1 MEAEKVILQFSCP
14 DKPGVLAA
22 VTQFLFKN
30 DAFMTEVSSF
40 SAHDTKRFF
49 NRIAFQKSD
58 SSCFNLDI
66 LEKDFLA
73 DLNDFNIDCSF
84 YNAEVPCRTV
94 IAVSKYSH
102 CLNDIIHRW
111 EVDAL
116 PIDIRAIVSNH
127 DDARSFSEWNKIPYH
142 HLPVSAETKK
152 DQEKLF
158 KDVIE
163 DNDAEL
169 VILARYMQILS
180 PEFLDGLTSDCINIH
195 HSFLPGFKG
204 AKPYHQAYDRGV
216 KIIGATAHY
225 VTDDLDEGPI
235 IEQDIR
241 RVDHSTSPESMQQSG
256 YDIESSVLLRAVRLY
271 SERRIMPVSYTHLR
285 AHET

>member
-22 VTQFLFKN
+22 VTQFLYKN

-58 SSCFNLDI
+58 SSSFNLDT
-66 LEKDFLA
+66 LENDFLT

-116 PIDIRAIVSNH
+116 PIDIKAIVSNH

-142 HLPVSAETKK
+142 HLPVSKETKK

-158 KDVIE
+158 KDIIE

-169 VILARYMQILS
+169 LILARYMQILS

-271 SERRIMPVSYTHLR
+271 SERRIMLNGIKTVVFN
-285 AHET
+285 

>member
-58 SSCFNLDI
+58 SSSFNLDT

-116 PIDIRAIVSNH
+116 PIDIKAIVSNH

-142 HLPVSAETKK
+142 HLPVSAETKN
-152 DQEKLF
+152 DQERLF

-271 SERRIMPVSYTHLR
+271 SERRIMLNGIKTVVFN
-285 AHET
+285 

>member
-58 SSCFNLDI
+58 SSSFNLDI

-271 SERRIMPVSYTHLR
+271 SERRIMLNGIKTVVFN
-285 AHET
+285 

>member
-58 SSCFNLDI
+58 SSSFNLDT
-66 LEKDFLA
+66 LENDFLT

-158 KDVIE
+158 KEVIE

-271 SERRIMPVSYTHLR
+271 SERRIMLNGIKTVVFN
-285 AHET
+285 

>member
-1 MEAEKVILQFSCP
+1 MDAEKVILQFSCP
-14 DKPGVLAA
+14 DKPGILAA

-58 SSCFNLDI
+58 SSSFNLDT
-66 LEKDFLA
+66 LENDFLT

-84 YNAEVPCRTV
+84 YNAEIPCRTV

-116 PIDIRAIVSNH
+116 PIDIKAIISNH

-142 HLPVSAETKK
+142 HLPVSAETKN
-152 DQEKLF
+152 DQERLF

-271 SERRIMPVSYTHLR
+271 SERRIMLNGIKTVVFN
-285 AHET
+285 

>member
-30 DAFMTEVSSF
+30 DAFITEVSSF

-58 SSCFNLDI
+58 SSSFNLDT

-271 SERRIMPVSYTHLR
+271 SERRIMLNGIKTVVFN
-285 AHET
+285 

>member
-58 SSCFNLDI
+58 SSSFNLDS

-116 PIDIRAIVSNH
+116 PIDIKAIVSNH

-142 HLPVSAETKK
+142 HLPVSAETKN
-152 DQEKLF
+152 DQDRLF
-158 KDVIE
+158 KGVIE

-169 VILARYMQILS
+169 LILARYMQILS

-271 SERRIMPVSYTHLR
+271 SERRIMLNGIKTVVFN
-285 AHET
+285 

>member
-30 DAFMTEVSSF
+30 NAFMTEVSSF

-58 SSCFNLDI
+58 SSSFNLDT
-66 LEKDFLA
+66 LEKDFLT

-84 YNAEVPCRTV
+84 YNAEVPCRTI

-116 PIDIRAIVSNH
+116 PIDIKAIVSNH

-142 HLPVSAETKK
+142 HLPVSKETKK
-152 DQEKLF
+152 NQEKLF

-163 DNDAEL
+163 NDDAEL
-169 VILARYMQILS
+169 LILARYMQILS

-271 SERRIMPVSYTHLR
+271 SERRIMLNGIKTVVFN
-285 AHET
+285 

>member
-58 SSCFNLDI
+58 SSSFNLDI

-116 PIDIRAIVSNH
+116 PIDIRAIISNH

-158 KDVIE
+158 KEVIE

-271 SERRIMPVSYTHLR
+271 SERRIMLNGIKTVVFN
-285 AHET
+285 

>member
-58 SSCFNLDI
+58 SSSFNLDT

-116 PIDIRAIVSNH
+116 PIDIRAIISNH

-180 PEFLDGLTSDCINIH
+180 PEFLDGLTTDCINIH

-271 SERRIMPVSYTHLR
+271 SERRIMLNGIKTVVFN
-285 AHET
+285 

>member
-58 SSCFNLDI
+58 TSSFNLDT

-158 KDVIE
+158 KEVIE

-271 SERRIMPVSYTHLR
+271 SERRIMLNGIKTVVFN
-285 AHET
+285 

>member
-58 SSCFNLDI
+58 SSSYNLDT
-66 LEKDFLA
+66 LEKDYLA
-73 DLNDFNIDCSF
+73 DLNDYNIDCSF

-116 PIDIRAIVSNH
+116 PIDIRAIISNH

-271 SERRIMPVSYTHLR
+271 SERRIMLNGIKTVVFN
-285 AHET
+285 

>member
-58 SSCFNLDI
+58 SSCFNLDT

-142 HLPVSAETKK
+142 HLPVSADTKK

-158 KDVIE
+158 KEVIE

-271 SERRIMPVSYTHLR
+271 SERRIMLNGIKTVVFN
-285 AHET
+285 

>member
-58 SSCFNLDI
+58 SSSFNLDT
-66 LEKDFLA
+66 LEKDFLT

-116 PIDIRAIVSNH
+116 PIDIKAIVSNH

-142 HLPVSAETKK
+142 HFPVSAETKK

-158 KDVIE
+158 KDVIK

-241 RVDHSTSPESMQQSG
+241 RVDHSTSPQNMQQSG

-271 SERRIMPVSYTHLR
+271 SERRIMLNGIKTVVFN
-285 AHET
+285 

>member
-58 SSCFNLDI
+58 SSSFNLDT

-116 PIDIRAIVSNH
+116 PIDIRAIISNH
-127 DDARSFSEWNKIPYH
+127 DDARSFSEWSKIPYH

-271 SERRIMPVSYTHLR
+271 SERRIMLNGIKTVVFN
-285 AHET
+285 

>member
-30 DAFMTEVSSF
+30 NAFMTEVSSF

-58 SSCFNLDI
+58 SSSFNLDT
-66 LEKDFLA
+66 LEKDFLT

-84 YNAEVPCRTV
+84 YNAEVPCRTI

-116 PIDIRAIVSNH
+116 PIDIKAIVSNH

-169 VILARYMQILS
+169 LILARYMQILS

-241 RVDHSTSPESMQQSG
+241 RVDHSTSPKSMQQSG

-271 SERRIMPVSYTHLR
+271 SERRIMLNGIKTVVFN
-285 AHET
+285 

>member
-30 DAFMTEVSSF
+30 NAFMTEVSSF

-58 SSCFNLDI
+58 SSSFNLDT
-66 LEKDFLA
+66 LEKDFLT

-116 PIDIRAIVSNH
+116 PIDIKAIVSNH

-142 HLPVSAETKK
+142 HLPVSKETKK

-163 DNDAEL
+163 NNDAEL
-169 VILARYMQILS
+169 LILARYMQILS

-271 SERRIMPVSYTHLR
+271 SERRIMLNGIKTVVFN
-285 AHET
+285 

>member
-58 SSCFNLDI
+58 SSSFNLYT
-66 LEKDFLA
+66 LENDFLT

-84 YNAEVPCRTV
+84 FNAEVPCRTV

-116 PIDIRAIVSNH
+116 PIDIKAIVSNH

-180 PEFLDGLTSDCINIH
+180 PDFLDGLTSDCINIH

-271 SERRIMPVSYTHLR
+271 SERRIMLNGIKTVVFN
-285 AHET
+285 

>member
-58 SSCFNLDI
+58 SSSFNLDT

-271 SERRIMPVSYTHLR
+271 SERRIMLNGIKTVVFN
-285 AHET
+285 

>member
-58 SSCFNLDI
+58 SSSFNLDT

-180 PEFLDGLTSDCINIH
+180 PDFLDGLTSDCINIH

-271 SERRIMPVSYTHLR
+271 SERRIMLNGIKTVVFN
-285 AHET
+285 

>member
-49 NRIAFQKSD
+49 NRIAFQKSY
-58 SSCFNLDI
+58 SSSFNLDT

-116 PIDIRAIVSNH
+116 PIDIRAIISNH

-271 SERRIMPVSYTHLR
+271 SERRIMLNGIKTVVFN
-285 AHET
+285 

>member
-58 SSCFNLDI
+58 SSSFNLDT
-66 LEKDFLA
+66 LENDFLT
-73 DLNDFNIDCSF
+73 DLIDFNIDCSF

-116 PIDIRAIVSNH
+116 PIDIKAIVSNH

-142 HLPVSAETKK
+142 HLPVSAETKN
-152 DQEKLF
+152 DQERLF

-271 SERRIMPVSYTHLR
+271 SERRIMLNGIKTVVFN
-285 AHET
+285 

>member
-58 SSCFNLDI
+58 SSSFNLDI
-66 LEKDFLA
+66 LENNFLA
-73 DLNDFNIDCSF
+73 DLKDFNIDCSF
-84 YNAEVPCRTV
+84 YNAEIPCRTV

-116 PIDIRAIVSNH
+116 PIDIKAIVSNH

-152 DQEKLF
+152 DQERLF

-204 AKPYHQAYDRGV
+204 AKPYHQAYERGV

-271 SERRIMPVSYTHLR
+271 SERRIMLNGIKTVVFN
-285 AHET
+285 

>member
-58 SSCFNLDI
+58 SSSFNLDT

-94 IAVSKYSH
+94 IAGSKYSH

-116 PIDIRAIVSNH
+116 PIDIRAIISNH

-271 SERRIMPVSYTHLR
+271 SERRIMLNGIKTVVFN
-285 AHET
+285 

>member
-58 SSCFNLDI
+58 SSSFNLDT

-127 DDARSFSEWNKIPYH
+127 DDARSFSEWSKIPYH

-241 RVDHSTSPESMQQSG
+241 RVDHCTSPESMQQSG

-271 SERRIMPVSYTHLR
+271 SERRIMLNGIKTVVFN
-285 AHET
+285 

>member
-40 SAHDTKRFF
+40 SAHDTRRFF

-58 SSCFNLDI
+58 SSSFNLDT

-73 DLNDFNIDCSF
+73 DLNDFNIDCNF

-158 KDVIE
+158 KEVIE

-271 SERRIMPVSYTHLR
+271 SERRIMLNGIKTVVFN
-285 AHET
+285 

>member
-58 SSCFNLDI
+58 SSSFNLNT
-66 LEKDFLA
+66 LEKDFLT

-116 PIDIRAIVSNH
+116 PIDIKAIISNH

-142 HLPVSAETKK
+142 HLPVSAETKN
-152 DQEKLF
+152 DQERLF

-204 AKPYHQAYDRGV
+204 AKPYHQAYERGV

-271 SERRIMPVSYTHLR
+271 SERRIMLNGIKTVVFN
-285 AHET
+285 

>member
-58 SSCFNLDI
+58 SSSFNLDT

-73 DLNDFNIDCSF
+73 DLNDFNIDCNF

-158 KDVIE
+158 KEVIE

-195 HSFLPGFKG
+195 HSFLPGFKV

-271 SERRIMPVSYTHLR
+271 SERRIMLNGIKTVVFN
-285 AHET
+285 

>member
-58 SSCFNLDI
+58 SSSFNLDT

-116 PIDIRAIVSNH
+116 PIDIRAIISNH

-216 KIIGATAHY
+216 KIIGAPAHY

-271 SERRIMPVSYTHLR
+271 SERRIMLNGIKTVVFN
-285 AHET
+285 

>member
-49 NRIAFQKSD
+49 NRIAFQKSN
-58 SSCFNLDI
+58 SSSFNLDT

-158 KDVIE
+158 KEVIE

-271 SERRIMPVSYTHLR
+271 SERRIMLNGIKTVVFN
-285 AHET
+285 

>member
-58 SSCFNLDI
+58 SSSFNLDT
-66 LEKDFLA
+66 LEKDFLTE
-73 DLNDFNIDCSF
+73 LNDFNIDCSF

-116 PIDIRAIVSNH
+116 PIDIKAIVSNH

-142 HLPVSAETKK
+142 HLPVSAETKN
-152 DQEKLF
+152 DQERLF

-241 RVDHSTSPESMQQSG
+241 RVDHSTSQESMQQSG

-271 SERRIMPVSYTHLR
+271 SERRIMLNGIKTVVFN
-285 AHET
+285 

>member
-58 SSCFNLDI
+58 SSSFNLDI
-66 LEKDFLA
+66 LENDFLA
-73 DLNDFNIDCSF
+73 DLKDFNIDCSF

-204 AKPYHQAYDRGV
+204 AKPYHQAYERGV

-271 SERRIMPVSYTHLR
+271 SERRIMLNGIKTVVFN
-285 AHET
+285 

>member
-30 DAFMTEVSSF
+30 NAFMTEVSSF

-58 SSCFNLDI
+58 SSSFNLDT
-66 LEKDFLA
+66 LEKDFLT

-84 YNAEVPCRTV
+84 YNAEVPCRTI

-116 PIDIRAIVSNH
+116 PIDIKAIVSNH

-142 HLPVSAETKK
+142 HLPVSKETKK

-163 DNDAEL
+163 NDDAEL
-169 VILARYMQILS
+169 LILARYMQILS

-271 SERRIMPVSYTHLR
+271 SERRIMLNGVKTVVFN
-285 AHET
+285 

>member
-30 DAFMTEVSSF
+30 NAFMTEVSSF

-58 SSCFNLDI
+58 STSFDLKT
-66 LEKDFLA
+66 LEKDFLT
-73 DLNDFNIDCSF
+73 DLKDFNIDCNF
-84 YNAEVPCRTV
+84 YNAEVPCKTV

-111 EVDAL
+111 EVNAL
-116 PIDIRAIVSNH
+116 PINIKAIVSNH
-127 DDARSFSEWNKIPYH
+127 DDARSFAEWNKIPYH
-142 HLPVSAETKK
+142 YLPVSNETKK

-158 KDVIE
+158 KDIIKN
-163 DNDAEL
+163 NDTEL

-180 PEFLDGLTSDCINIH
+180 PEFLDGLTPDCINIH

-241 RVDHSTSPESMQQSG
+241 RVDHSTSPQSMQQSG

-271 SERRIMPVSYTHLR
+271 SERRIMLNGIKTVVFN
-285 AHET
+285 

>member
-30 DAFMTEVSSF
+30 NAFMTEVSSF

-58 SSCFNLDI
+58 SSSFNLDT
-66 LEKDFLA
+66 LEKDFLT

-84 YNAEVPCRTV
+84 YNAEVPCRTI

-116 PIDIRAIVSNH
+116 PIDIKAIVSNH

-142 HLPVSAETKK
+142 HLPVSKETKK

-163 DNDAEL
+163 NDDAEL
-169 VILARYMQILS
+169 LILARYMQILS

-241 RVDHSTSPESMQQSG
+241 RVDHSTSPKSMQQSG

-271 SERRIMPVSYTHLR
+271 SERRIMLNGIKTVVFN
-285 AHET
+285 

>member
-40 SAHDTKRFF
+40 SARDTKRFF

-58 SSCFNLDI
+58 SSSFNLDT
-66 LEKDFLA
+66 LENDFLT

-116 PIDIRAIVSNH
+116 PIDIKAIVSNH

-180 PEFLDGLTSDCINIH
+180 SEFLDGLTSDCINIH

-271 SERRIMPVSYTHLR
+271 SERRIMLNGIKTVVFN
-285 AHET
+285 

>member
-1 MEAEKVILQFSCP
+1 MSERILSVLVE

-58 SSCFNLDI
+58 SSSFNLDT

-116 PIDIRAIVSNH
+116 PIDIRAIISNH

-271 SERRIMPVSYTHLR
+271 SERRIMLNGIKTVVFN
-285 AHET
+285 

>member
-58 SSCFNLDI
+58 SSSFNLDT
-66 LEKDFLA
+66 LENDFLT

-116 PIDIRAIVSNH
+116 PIDIKAIVSNH

-180 PEFLDGLTSDCINIH
+180 SEFLDGLTSDCINIH

-271 SERRIMPVSYTHLR
+271 SERRIMLNGIKTVVFN
-285 AHET
+285 